1 MMTDMAAKIG
11 DAWTNFMY
19 AAIGLVVFVGL
30 ATQTAQICASELGNA
45 NSVIAVLAASVLA
58 AGALQLS
65 MVRFLGP
72 SRASRGQLIWT
83 PTGRHRVRQRYQAC
97 AAVLL
102 IAGIAVY
109 ILVLLSIA
117 AKIESIIVIGLSIAM
132 LAISFCVMLYATLC
146 QRCGFPRRVSRT
158 SMILVVG
165 AMAVLGAAAANV
177 KSSGIVSL
185 VLAGIAG
192 AAGFGYS
199 CWALAQSKRL
209 PKGWRLTPRWELIEA
224 DARVDRAKLSVI
236 DLDASHYREL
246 SDASNKAGRRALR
259 LSALPKPM
267 AMYVTVLVR
276 SWRRQ
281 WKTIAAVLFLAV
293 VLAQLAAP
301 VVGYAAGLLGSVALA
316 MRVSGTWEEW
326 AHDDAAQRLF
336 AATVP
341 GATFVMLAALL
352 TFPALT
358 AALAALTG
366 PVALTRVSNAFFVGL
381 CAAIV
386 TILGRAD
393 AARKRQTEGVLGTSI
408 ITPDAGLI
416 PVGAIRTV
424 FAGWLLASFLIVLNI
439 SAPAI
444 SAWVSTVLVTGFSIK
459 RAQSSAQNSAAR
471 VVARFQ

>member
-1 MMTDMAAKIG
+1 MTTKIG

-19 AAIGLVVFVGL
+19 AAIGFVVFVGL
-30 ATQTAQICASELGNA
+30 ATQIAQTCASALGSS
-45 NSVIAVLAASVLA
+45 NSVIAVLAASILA

-65 MVRFLGP
+65 IARFLGP
-72 SRASRGQLIWT
+72 SRASRGQLVWT
-83 PTGRHRVRQRYQAC
+83 PTGHHRVRQRYQAF
-97 AAVLL
+97 AAVVL
-102 IAGIAVY
+102 IAGTAVY
-109 ILVLLSIA
+109 VMVLMSIA
-117 AKIESIIVIGLSIAM
+117 AKIPSIVVIGLSIAM
-132 LAISFCVMLYATLC
+132 LAISLCVLPYAALC
-146 QRCGFPRRVSRT
+146 QRCGFPRRVSHT

-165 AMAVLGAAAANV
+165 AMTILGAAAANV

-185 VLAGIAG
+185 ILAGIAG
-192 AAGFGYS
+192 AAGFGHS
-199 CWALAQSKRL
+199 CWALAKSRRL
-209 PKGWRLTPRWELIEA
+209 PKDWRLTPRWELIGA

-246 SDASNKAGRRALR
+246 SDANNKASRRALR
-259 LSALPKPM
+259 LSALPKPL
-267 AMYVTVLVR
+267 AMYVAVLVR

-301 VVGYAAGLLGSVALA
+301 VVGYAVGLLGSVALT

-326 AHDDAAQRLF
+326 TQNDAAQRLF

-352 TFPALT
+352 TFPMLL
-358 AALAALTG
+358 AALAVLTG
-366 PVALTRVSNAFFVGL
+366 PVTLTRVLSAFCVGL
-381 CAAIV
+381 CTAIV

-393 AARKRQTEGVLGTSI
+393 AAQKRQVEGVLGTSI

-424 FAGWLLASFLIVLNI
+424 FAGWLLAGFLIVLNI

-444 SAWVSTVLVTGFSIK
+444 SAWIFTILVTCFSIK
-459 RAQSSAQNSAAR
+459 RAQSSAARIAA
-471 VVARFQ
+471 QS